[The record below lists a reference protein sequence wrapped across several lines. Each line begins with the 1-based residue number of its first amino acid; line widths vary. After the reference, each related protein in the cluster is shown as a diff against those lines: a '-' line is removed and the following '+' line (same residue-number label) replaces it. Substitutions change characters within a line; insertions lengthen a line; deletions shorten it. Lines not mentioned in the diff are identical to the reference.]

1 MEQLGGGRLGRSEV
15 GRNIDA
21 GEEIAHMVTK
31 IVMLRSEIANLLAS
45 LILYPGLR
53 GKIVHHVGGGGQCL

>member
-31 IVMLRSEIANLLAS
+31 IVMLRSEIANLWAS
-45 LILYPGLR
+45 LIL
-53 GKIVHHVGGGGQCL
+53 

>member
-1 MEQLGGGRLGRSEV
+1 MSLGSTDPADELRHRRMEQLGGGGRLGRSEV

-45 LILYPGLR
+45 LIL
-53 GKIVHHVGGGGQCL
+53 

>member
-1 MEQLGGGRLGRSEV
+1 MSLGYRPILLTISCHRRMEQLGGGRLGRSEV

-45 LILYPGLR
+45 LIL
-53 GKIVHHVGGGGQCL
+53 